1 MLVRYSVLQ
10 PGSIAKVMLGMSD
23 RLFIGKLSV
32 VTYVKDLIDTGLDV
46 MAQEF
51 VEHLGSWGQMIFLQ

>member
-1 MLVRYSVLQ
+1 
-10 PGSIAKVMLGMSD
+10 MLGMSD

-32 VTYVKDLIDTGLDV
+32 VAYVKDLIYTGLDD

-51 VEHLGSWGQMIFLQ
+51 VEQLGSWGQMLFCNKFGYLPCQQFFSSVW